1 MLRFRACISSMVGS
15 IADVIKVFVRA
26 TKQADKQKHFV
37 AGLFASLLTGVL
49 FGFWVGFSVGGLVGA
64 LKEWWDSKG
73 HGAVEIMDFV
83 FTLLGSI
90 AGASLSVI
98 LICFVSS
105 LLFSIIV

>member
-1 MLRFRACISSMVGS
+1 MVRFRAYFLSMMES
-15 IADVIKVFVRA
+15 ITYIIKMLVKA
-26 TKQADKQKHFV
+26 AKQADKQKHFV
-37 AGLFASLLTGVL
+37 AGLFASLLAGVL

-73 HGAVEIMDFV
+73 HGTAEVMNFM

-98 LICFVSS
+98 LIRLVSS